1 MPPCFLPQGFTG
13 YPLIHVSHVEPGRLP
28 PPPSSKPHDAQP
40 PPAHGGGDGGPGA
53 GFVTITLCRA
63 ETPATPRGG
72 QDIVL
77 MVEGG
82 EEEARR
88 WTQMLKRAAHEV
100 RKKFRLGWNDA
111 RGKRW
116 TLHVD
121 HV

>member
-1 MPPCFLPQGFTG
+1 MLPSCLLPQSFTG

-28 PPPSSKPHDAQP
+28 PPPSSKPHDAAADAHP

-77 MVEGG
+77 MVDGG
-82 EEEARR
+82 EKGARR
-88 WTQMLKRAAHEV
+88 WTQILERAAHEV
-100 RKKFRLGWNDA
+100 RR
-111 RGKRW
+111 
-116 TLHVD
+116 
-121 HV
+121 